1 MLDNLKK
8 MPKEKLEETK
18 AIFNML
24 ADKVE
29 TITPFLVEN
38 ILKNYKSGTRISW
51 LTKEITNSRFKDE
64 SYLTKDLLSEFG
76 F

>member
-1 MLDNLKK
+1 
-8 MPKEKLEETK
+8 
-18 AIFNML
+18 ML

-38 ILKNYKSGTRISW
+38 ILKNDKSGTRISW

>member
-38 ILKNYKSGTRISW
+38 ILKNDKSGTRISW
-51 LTKEITNSRFKDE
+51 LTKGNNQFQI
-64 SYLTKDLLSEFG
+64 
-76 F
+76 